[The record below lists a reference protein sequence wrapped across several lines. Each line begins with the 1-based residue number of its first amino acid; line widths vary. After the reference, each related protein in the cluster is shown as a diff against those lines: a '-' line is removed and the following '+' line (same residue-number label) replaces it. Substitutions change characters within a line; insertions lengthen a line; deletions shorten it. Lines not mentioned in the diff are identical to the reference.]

1 MKKMSVMAFVLAA
14 AFAIAGCSKN
24 KKSTTPTNTG
34 GGSNAT
40 EMKTDGDKPAG
51 GDTAQKPDS
60 GTANGGADPCAG
72 PSK

>member
-14 AFAIAGCSKN
+14 AFAVAGCSKN
-24 KKSTTPTNTG
+24 KKPTPTNT

>member
-1 MKKMSVMAFVLAA
+1 MKKMSVIAFVLAA
-14 AFAIAGCSKN
+14 AFATAGCSKN

-34 GGSNAT
+34 GNAT

-51 GDTAQKPDS
+51 GDTAQKPD
-60 GTANGGADPCAG
+60 GDAANGADPCAG

>member
-1 MKKMSVMAFVLAA
+1 MKKMSIIAFLLATA
-14 AFAIAGCSKN
+14 LAVAGCSKN

-34 GGSNAT
+34 GSNAT

-51 GDTAQKPDS
+51 SDTAQKPD
-60 GTANGGADPCAG
+60 GDAATGADPCAG